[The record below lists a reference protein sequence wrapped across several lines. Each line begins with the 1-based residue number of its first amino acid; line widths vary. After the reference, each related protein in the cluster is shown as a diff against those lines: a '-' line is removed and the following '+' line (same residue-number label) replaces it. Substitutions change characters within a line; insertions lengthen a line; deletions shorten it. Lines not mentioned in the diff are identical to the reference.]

1 MVGKGKSA
9 KDHIVQGGSG
19 ISPQQKRS
27 VKTPRKRKAT
37 LQTSISEWL
46 ADDDVGKQATQA
58 KYMKTPPPPPP
69 SHTVRSRKYVK
80 SYTFSALWESRD
92 KRTLCRTS
100 IPPDF
105 KCTKPGGQCVIFTK
119 RLCHMRKNYV

>member
-27 VKTPRKRKAT
+27 VKTPIKRKAT

-58 KYMKTPPPPPP
+58 KIGKHHHPTPCPHNQILEICYLLYLP
-69 SHTVRSRKYVK
+69 SPVGEQRQVYP
-80 SYTFSALWESRD
+80 L
-92 KRTLCRTS
+92 
-100 IPPDF
+100 
-105 KCTKPGGQCVIFTK
+105 
-119 RLCHMRKNYV
+119 